1 MTKSRDE
8 LEIEKLEKFVEID
21 GEYCVP
27 HEINEVRHLVDWG
40 PFERP
45 RSPWYIVHKFLLFL
59 PAMYLFI
66 LAVQIMKTGAAAI
79 GPDIQ
84 GQFPFANGISTLGF
98 GWLGAY
104 FVLSGSPVAATA
116 ISLFGAGTLT
126 KLQTF
131 TMLSGSRL
139 GASFIVLL
147 TGFIYAA
154 RNRQDPNRGEP
165 IGMGIQAMTMTALV
179 YLPGMI
185 IGYGIIR
192 SGLLNGLNL
201 HASGKLEAAMSV
213 VWGPVV
219 DAIEGVVPEA
229 LMFFVG
235 LLVILVSFKV
245 LDHVLPQV
253 SSDTTAAKRASWMR
267 RPWTMFALGC
277 VVATL
282 TLSVSVA
289 LTVLVPLAV
298 KGYVRRDDALPYIMG
313 ANITTLADTLVVA
326 MLQRDPV
333 AAQIVLAE
341 AIGVTIVS
349 IAILALWYQPVK
361 RGVIRLDDYFVG
373 STRRL
378 AIFVGILFVLPVSF
392 LLSGLWIGPIV
403 Q

>member
-1 MTKSRDE
+1 VTKSRE
-8 LEIEKLEKFVEID
+8 EIEIEQQLVEID
-21 GEYCVP
+21 GEFCVP
-27 HEINEVRHLVDWG
+27 TTVGEARHLLDWG
-40 PFERP
+40 PFEPP
-45 RSPWYIVHKFLLFL
+45 RNVWYVVRKILLFI
-59 PAMYLFI
+59 PAMFLFI
-66 LAVQIMKTGAAAI
+66 LAVQIMKAGAAAV
-79 GPDIQ
+79 GPEIQ

-147 TGFIYAA
+147 TGFIYAL
-154 RNRQDPNRGEP
+154 RNRNDPNRTEP
-165 IGMGIQAMTMTALV
+165 IGMGVQALTMTALV
-179 YLPGMI
+179 YLPGML
-185 IGYGIIR
+185 IGYAIIKG
-192 SGLLNGLNL
+192 GLLDGMQL
-201 HASGKLEAAMSV
+201 HASDELEATLSV
-213 VWGPVV
+213 IWGPTVRWISSIV
-219 DAIEGVVPEA
+219 PDA
-229 LMFFVG
+229 LLFLVG
-235 LLVILVSFKV
+235 LLVILASFKL

-253 SSDTTAAKRASWMR
+253 SGDSTAAKRASWLKH
-267 RPWTMFALGC
+267 PWTMFLLGC

-289 LTVLVPLAV
+289 LTVLIPLAV
-298 KGYVRRDDALPYIMG
+298 KGYVRRDEALPYIMG

-326 MLQRDPV
+326 MLQRDPA

-349 IAILALWYQPVK
+349 LAILAFWYQPVK
-361 RGVIRLDDYFVG
+361 RSVIRLDDYLV
-373 STRRL
+373 SSNRRL
-378 AIFVGILFVLPVSF
+378 LAFVAVLFLLPVSF

-403 Q
+403 T